1 MHETKTLKVGDIAP
15 DFTLCD
21 HHNRRFRLQALQ
33 GKKVLLAFH
42 PLAWTPVCSQQ
53 MKDLEA
59 ARAELESL
67 NAVAV
72 GLSVDTVPSKH
83 AWVKSLGIRE
93 TLMLSDFW
101 PHGGVAHA
109 LGIFREEEGVSERA
123 NILIDEQGRVA
134 FIKIYPIEERPDL
147 GEVLAAMKP
156 SA

>member
-1 MHETKTLKVGDIAP
+1 MQETKTLKVGDIAP

-21 HHNRRFRLQALQ
+21 HHNRPFRLRDLQ
-33 GKKVLLAFH
+33 GKKVLLGFH
-42 PLAWTPVCSQQ
+42 PLAWTHVCSQQ

-59 ARAELESL
+59 ARGEMEIR

-72 GLSVDTVPSKH
+72 GLSVDPVPAKH
-83 AWVKSLGIRE
+83 AWARSLGLNE
-93 TLMLSDFW
+93 TRLLSDFW

-123 NILIDEQGRVA
+123 NILIDEHGRVA
-134 FIKIYPIEERPDL
+134 FIKVYPIEERPDL

-156 SA
+156 